1 MGNIDFS
8 AGAVLTAAE
17 LNDIGDWKSWT
28 PTLTNWTANSATI
41 NAKYMQIGETVYFQF
56 YYLGAADSVYTTGG
70 MRFSLPPIASN
81 TDLQYQ
87 PCGVGWARPNTGSTI
102 YSIFGMEISET
113 IVLYAQRNTTVNYSF
128 NDVLDSVTPATW
140 QTSSP
145 FGDIF
150 FQGWYKSV

>member
-8 AGAVLTAAE
+8 AGAVLTAAQ

-28 PTLTNWTANSATI
+28 PTLTNWTKGNATCE
-41 NAKYMQIGETVYFQF
+41 AKYMQIGETVYLQF
-56 YYLGAADSVYTTGG
+56 YYLGGTTSAYTTGG

-102 YSIFGMEISET
+102 FSIFGMENGENV
-113 IVLYAQRNTTVNYSF
+113 VLYAQKANLTFSY
-128 NDVLDSVTPATW
+128 NDVLDSSTPAAW

-150 FQGWYKSV
+150 FQGWYKSA

>member
-8 AGAVLTAAE
+8 AGAVLTAAQ

-28 PTLTNWTANSATI
+28 PTLTNWTKGNATCE
-41 NAKYMQIGETVYFQF
+41 AKYMQIGETVYFQF
-56 YYLGAADSVYTTGG
+56 YYLGGTTSAYTTGG

-102 YSIFGMEISET
+102 FSIFGMENGENV
-113 IVLYAQRNTTVNYSF
+113 VLYAQKANSTFTY
-128 NDVLDSVTPATW
+128 NDVLDSLTPAAW

-150 FQGWYKSV
+150 FQGWYKSA

>member
-8 AGAVLTAAE
+8 AGAVLTAAQ

-28 PTLTNWTANSATI
+28 PTLTNWTKGNATCE
-41 NAKYMQIGETVYFQF
+41 AKYMQIGETVYFQF
-56 YYLGAADSVYTTGG
+56 YYLGGTTSAYTTGG

-102 YSIFGMEISET
+102 FSIFGMENGENV
-113 IVLYAQRNTTVNYSF
+113 VLYAQKANSTFTY
-128 NDVLDSVTPATW
+128 NDVLDSSTPAAW

-150 FQGWYKSV
+150 FQGWYKSA

>member
-8 AGAVLTAAE
+8 AGAVLTAAQ

-28 PTLTNWTANSATI
+28 PTLTNWTKGSATV

-56 YYLGAADSVYTTGG
+56 YYLGGTTSAYTTGG

-113 IVLYAQRNTTVNYSF
+113 VVLYAQKANLTFTY
-128 NDVLDSVTPATW
+128 NDVLDSSTPAAW

-150 FQGWYKSV
+150 FQGWYKSA

>member
-1 MGNIDFS
+1 MLWLSI
-8 AGAVLTAAE
+8 ALTRS
-17 LNDIGDWKSWT
+17 NVIFVS
-28 PTLTNWTANSATI
+28 S
-41 NAKYMQIGETVYFQF
+41 ETVYFQF

-102 YSIFGMEISET
+102 YSIFGLEIAEN
-113 IVLYAQRNTTVNYSF
+113 IVLYAQRNTTVNFSF

-150 FQGWYKSV
+150 LQGWYKSV

>member
-8 AGAVLTAAE
+8 AGAVLTAAQ

-28 PTLTNWTANSATI
+28 PTLTNWTKGNATCE
-41 NAKYMQIGETVYFQF
+41 AKYMQIGETVYFQF
-56 YYLGAADSVYTTGG
+56 YYLGGTTSAYTTGG

-102 YSIFGMEISET
+102 FSIFGMENGENV
-113 IVLYAQRNTTVNYSF
+113 VLYAQKANSTFTY
-128 NDVLDSVTPATW
+128 NDVLDSSTPAAW
-140 QTSSP
+140 QTLSP

-150 FQGWYKSV
+150 FQGWYKSA

>member
-8 AGAVLTAAE
+8 AGAVLTAAQ

-28 PTLTNWTANSATI
+28 PTLTNWTKGSATV
-41 NAKYMQIGETVYFQF
+41 NAKYMQIGETVWYQF
-56 YYLGAADSVYTTGG
+56 YYLGAADSAYTTGG

-81 TDLQYQ
+81 TDLNYQ

-102 YSIFGMEISET
+102 FSIFGMEISET
-113 IVLYAQRNTTVNYSF
+113 VVLYAQKANLTFTY
-128 NDVLDSVTPATW
+128 NDVLDSSTPATW

>member
-8 AGAVLTAAE
+8 SGAVLTAAE

-28 PTLTNWTANSATI
+28 PTLTNWTKGSATCE
-41 NAKYMQIGETVYFQF
+41 AKYMQIGETVYFQF
-56 YYLGAADSVYTTGG
+56 YYLGAADSAYTTGG

-102 YSIFGMEISET
+102 FSIFGMEISET
-113 IVLYAQRNTTVNYSF
+113 VVLYAQKANLTFTY
-128 NDVLDSVTPATW
+128 NDVLDSSTPATW

>member
-8 AGAVLTAAE
+8 AGAVLTAAQ

-28 PTLTNWTANSATI
+28 PTLTNWTKGNATCE
-41 NAKYMQIGETVYFQF
+41 AKYMQIGETVYFQF
-56 YYLGAADSVYTTGG
+56 YYLGGTTSAYTTGG

-87 PCGVGWARPNTGSTI
+87 PCGVGWARLNTGSTI
-102 YSIFGMEISET
+102 FSIFGMENGENV
-113 IVLYAQRNTTVNYSF
+113 VLYAQKANSTFTY
-128 NDVLDSVTPATW
+128 NDVLDSLTPAAW

-150 FQGWYKSV
+150 FQGWYKSA